1 MNDCFLIQF
10 PVLPPCQELGAYG
23 LWFGRETEGPDR
35 SRGTVPRVALP
46 AGEMLPCHS
55 FQPWPSR
62 VLRGRLASGL
72 THGGQEANE
81 NTLVSSSCWVVWKH
95 WLLSIKHAGEDS
107 GRRREGR
114 LARVWDLRTS
124 RRQGGINTLPQG
136 AGTPAPTGGTEGR
149 SHPGVSTETACRAQT
164 STSACQKQSWVP
176 FLWHLERN

>member
-1 MNDCFLIQF
+1 MTVFSSNSQSF
-10 PVLPPCQELGAYG
+10 PRARNWVLMVCG
-23 LWFGRETEGPDR
+23 LAVRLRAQIGVGERYPW
-35 SRGTVPRVALP
+35 VALP
-46 AGEMLPCHS
+46 AGETLPCHS

-164 STSACQKQSWVP
+164 STSTCQKQSWVP